1 MPLHSAINA
10 FAELQKNAEICL
22 QKVFCSILLC
32 AVVNLNLGM
41 LSQPKLQH
49 GIAAL
54 HPDWGTIL
62 NAMWALISQSDFHS
76 RFLQTLFDKVPQLGR
91 IIPDLESNLPVQMT
105 AAACCLI
112 LCQVS

>member
-1 MPLHSAINA
+1 MPLHSAINV
-10 FAELQKNAEICL
+10 FAELQKIAEICL

-54 HPDWGTIL
+54 HP
-62 NAMWALISQSDFHS
+62 
-76 RFLQTLFDKVPQLGR
+76 
-91 IIPDLESNLPVQMT
+91 VQMT